1 VQKKVKENSEILPP
15 ISLNQ
20 RSYRTWPLYL
30 LVGLKT
36 LCQSLF
42 FSALPNYLIYTIN
55 MDPELIGVISASTAL
70 AYIITPFLGQWIAKL
85 IGKRQAIILSLFLT
99 CISFTSQVIFFIP
112 TVLVV
117 MQLLEGISLGLF
129 WPNVMMEIS
138 MWQKISTKEQSDKN
152 FKNFNTSWNMGLLGG
167 FVIGFFLVIF
177 WENDFIALIV
187 ACVLVFCLIPLG
199 FLLEREDKII
209 QIEKQPNE
217 ILLNKSPIL
226 KDDHLLDDKKSQK
239 KLPKISLTHILF
251 PAFIAWTLNLY
262 FTTAKSMYNFI
273 FPFNLKSANFQSY
286 WRYFFIFFQQGLQVI
301 AINWIGTQS
310 IRRKKLL
317 TQWLLVFDTFCAI
330 LMIFS
335 DNIYLIISATVL
347 LGLSTGLKQGL
358 VMRIN
363 FDYSTKTG
371 NSKNITIGELTA
383 GIGFGI
389 TPIWVGVLV
398 NINYQYSYIILAAL
412 SSIVFIIYLL
422 SLRNID
428 LENTIEEHNL

>member
-1 VQKKVKENSEILPP
+1 VQKKIKENSEILTP

-30 LVGLKT
+30 IVSLMT

-70 AYIITPFLGQWIAKL
+70 AYIITPFLGQLVAKK
-85 IGKRQAIILSLFLT
+85 IGKRQAIILSLLLT
-99 CISFTSQVIFFIP
+99 SISFTSQVVFFIP
-112 TVLVV
+112 TILVV
-117 MQLLEGISLGLF
+117 MQLIEGISLGLF
-129 WPNVMMEIS
+129 WPNIMMEIS
-138 MWQKISTKEQSDKN
+138 IWQKISSKEQSDQN
-152 FKNFNTSWNMGLLGG
+152 FKNFNTSWNIGLLGG

-177 WENDFIALIV
+177 WGNDRIALIV
-187 ACVLVFCLIPLG
+187 ACFLAFGLIPLG
-199 FLLEREDKII
+199 FLLERENKISP
-209 QIEKQPNE
+209 IEKQPKE
-217 ILLNKSPIL
+217 ILLDKSQISKDGYYLEDIISNKKSP
-226 KDDHLLDDKKSQK
+226 
-239 KLPKISLTHILF
+239 KITLAHIIF

-273 FPFNLKSANFQSY
+273 FPFNLKSADFQSY
-286 WRYFFIFFQQGLQVI
+286 WRYFFIFFQQLLQVI
-301 AINWIGTQS
+301 AMNWIGTQS

-317 TQWLLVFDTFCAI
+317 TQKILIFDTLCAI

-335 DNIYLIISATVL
+335 DNIVLIISATVL

-363 FDYSTKTG
+363 FDYSTKSG

-398 NINYQYSYIILAAL
+398 NINYQYSYIVLACL
-412 SSIVFIIYLL
+412 SSIILIIYLL
-422 SLRNID
+422 SLRNVD
-428 LENTIEEHNL
+428 LNTSPSISD